1 MMIETI
7 TLTLFSLLV
16 IYYIYFISNIYRGL
30 GKLKKIDDD
39 KIIYEFVSVIVPFRN
54 EKENLLKNLKSLEEQ
69 TYPRDKY
76 EIIYVNDSSTDNS
89 VEIIEVNKRNDNIKI
104 ISVPEKFS
112 PNAHKKRA
120 IRYGIENA
128 KGEII
133 VTTDADCTFNQD
145 WLSTLI
151 KYVDDKTA
159 FVSGPVEFEVDNR
172 KYFDKLQKLEFAG
185 LVISG
190 AGLIGINRPV
200 ICNAANIAYRK
211 KVFEQVN
218 GFDDQLKLSSGDD
231 EMLMQKIWKETD
243 YRIKFCPDK
252 KAIVKTAPNKTL
264 KQFYQQRKRWASKG
278 LFYADKLLILKL
290 ILIFLFY
297 LSLPMQLVLV
307 IVLSAKFLIL
317 LLVSLSLKAIFEYL
331 VLQKGTDLLFNK
343 KLLSPFIIAEILHIP
358 YIIIS
363 GISGIFG
370 NFTWKE
376 RKVSR

>member
-1 MMIETI
+1 
-7 TLTLFSLLV
+7 
-16 IYYIYFISNIYRGL
+16 
-30 GKLKKIDDD
+30 
-39 KIIYEFVSVIVPFRN
+39 
-54 EKENLLKNLKSLEEQ
+54 
-69 TYPRDKY
+69 
-76 EIIYVNDSSTDNS
+76 
-89 VEIIEVNKRNDNIKI
+89 
-104 ISVPEKFS
+104 
-112 PNAHKKRA
+112 
-120 IRYGIENA
+120 
-128 KGEII
+128 
-133 VTTDADCTFNQD
+133 
-145 WLSTLI
+145 
-151 KYVDDKTA
+151 VDDKTA